1 MGPDPPPYTHTPP
14 PFPSGP
20 GASRAPLKLSLPPKV
35 GAGLR
40 AVERQIWESRTSLE
54 EDVQALLE
62 LLARL
67 GKETQAWARI
77 PWVPGAPR
85 GPSVRLSPRD
95 FLLALVYTGFPL
107 LPSHKHL

>member
-14 PFPSGP
+14 ISFWPRSQQ
-20 GASRAPLKLSLPPKV
+20 GAALKLSLPPKV

-67 GKETQAWARI
+67 GKETQGWARI